1 MARKVRI
8 IDIKERDRRI
18 FDREDLFD
26 LRGRSLVLTE
36 TRDLSAVELKD
47 VQDGVQLRALGYI
60 GYLPL
65 TADIVLNLRP
75 KFPVANLWRML
86 SLADETYDTVLP
98 VLRSYERTTAAGSP
112 PHQLLVRGFCHYL
125 RQIMDFGIVKGYYR
139 EPYTG
144 FFKPKV
150 DFGRTISRHL
160 SRGDDLNVSGHLFA
174 FSANLQVNAVL
185 KSACLDFLHVAPRT
199 AGWDADRRLILEAL
213 NALHHVPRSSMR
225 FGDEHMANAAPQWTR
240 DYYRGALSVYSVF
253 LGYTNVGFAYDAQ
266 GSEMPSFLFCLDD
279 IFESFVRNS
288 LRAGYRERK
297 VSVVDGNLPKNQRP
311 LFRDNS
317 LYPIKPDAIIKRKK
331 QIIAIA
337 EVKYKPDIEEK
348 DRYQVI
354 SHAVA
359 LGAPTA
365 LWISP
370 ARTEAEAGLTY
381 VGSIS
386 TGTKFYHYRLNLD
399 GNLDQAV
406 EQMLFKISE
415 TIGT

>member
-1 MARKVRI
+1 MAKEVRI
-8 IDIKERDRRI
+8 IDLRERDRRT

-26 LRGRSLVLTE
+26 LRGRSLVLPE

-75 KFPVANLWRML
+75 KFPVTNLWRML

-125 RQIMDFGIVKGYYR
+125 RQIMDLGVAKGYYR

-160 SRGDDLNVSGHLFA
+160 SRGDDLNVSGQQFT
-174 FSANLQVNAVL
+174 FSANLRINAVL
-185 KSACLDFLHVAPRT
+185 KSACLGFLHVAPRT
-199 AGWDADRRLILEAL
+199 AGWDADRRLLLEAL
-213 NALHHVPRSSMR
+213 NALHRVPQIAMR
-225 FGDEHMANAAPQWTR
+225 FGDEHMADTVPQWNR
-240 DYYRGALSVYSVF
+240 EYYRGALSVYSVL
-253 LGYTNVGFAYDAQ
+253 LGYTNVGFAYAAQ

-297 VSVVDGNLPKNQRP
+297 ISVVDGNLTKNQRP

-317 LYPIKPDAIIKRKK
+317 VYPIKPDAIIKRKK

-359 LGAPTA
+359 LGAPIA
-365 LWISP
+365 FWISP
-370 ARTEAEAGLTY
+370 ALTEAEAGLTY

-406 EQMLFKISE
+406 ERMIIKISE
-415 TIGT
+415 TVGD

>member
-1 MARKVRI
+1 MALAPRI
-8 IDIKERDRRI
+8 IDIRERDKRV

-26 LRGRSLVLTE
+26 LRGRSLVLPQ
-36 TRDLSAVELKD
+36 TRELSAVELKD
-47 VQDGVQLRALGYI
+47 VQEGVQLRALGYI

-125 RQIMDFGIVKGYYR
+125 RQIMDVGVGKGYYR

-150 DFGRTISRHL
+150 DFGRTISRYL
-160 SRGDDLNVSGHLFA
+160 ARGDELSVSGDLFA
-174 FSANLQVNAVL
+174 FSANLPVNAVL
-185 KSACLDFLHVAPRT
+185 KSACLAFLHVVPRSP
-199 AGWDADRRLILEAL
+199 GWHADRKLLLEAL
-213 NALHHVPRSSMR
+213 NSLHRVPRGAMR
-225 FGDEHMANAAPQWTR
+225 FGDEHLADTVPRWTR
-240 DYYRGALSVYSVF
+240 EHYRGALSVYSVL

-279 IFESFVRNS
+279 IFESFVRNVI
-288 LRAGYRERK
+288 RAGYREKRI
-297 VSVVDGNLPKNQRP
+297 SVTDGNLTRNQRP

-317 LYPIKPDAIIKRKK
+317 VYPIKPDAIIRKK
-331 QIIAIA
+331 KQVLAIA

-359 LGAPTA
+359 LGAPIA
-365 LWISP
+365 FWISP
-370 ARTEAEAGLTY
+370 ALSEAEAGLRY

-386 TGTKFYHYRLNLD
+386 TGTRFYHYRLNLD
-399 GNLDQAV
+399 GDLDKAV
-406 EQMLFKISE
+406 ERMNAKISE
-415 TIGT
+415 HVGE

>member
-1 MARKVRI
+1 MARELRI

-26 LRGRSLVLTE
+26 LRGRSLVLPE

-47 VQDGVQLRALGYI
+47 VEDGVQLRALGYI

-98 VLRSYERTTAAGSP
+98 ILRSYERTTAAGSP

-125 RQIMDFGIVKGYYR
+125 RQIMDLGVAKGYYR

-150 DFGRTISRHL
+150 DFGRSISRHI
-160 SRGDDLNVSGHLFA
+160 SRGDDLNVSGHLFV
-174 FSANLQVNAVL
+174 FSANLPVNAVL
-185 KSACLDFLHVAPRT
+185 KSACLDFLRVVPR
-199 AGWDADRRLILEAL
+199 AVGWDADRRLLLEAL
-213 NALHHVPRSSMR
+213 NALHRVPRSKMR
-225 FGDEHMANAAPQWTR
+225 FGDEHMAATVPQWTR
-240 DYYRGALSVYSVF
+240 NYYRGALSVYSVL

-279 IFESFVRNS
+279 IFESFIRNS

-297 VSVVDGNLPKNQRP
+297 ISVVDGNLTKNQRP

-317 LYPIKPDAIIKRKK
+317 VYPIKPDAIIRRKK
-331 QIIAIA
+331 QVVAIA

-354 SHAVA
+354 SHAIA
-359 LGAPTA
+359 LGTPIAF
-365 LWISP
+365 WISP
-370 ARTEAEAGLTY
+370 ALTEAEAGLNY

-399 GNLDQAV
+399 GDLDQAIERMIAKV
-406 EQMLFKISE
+406 SE
-415 TIGT
+415 TVGE

>member
-1 MARKVRI
+1 VAPEPRI
-8 IDIKERDRRI
+8 VDIRERDKRI

-26 LRGRSLVLTE
+26 LRGRSLVLPE
-36 TRDLSAVELKD
+36 TRELSAVELKD

-112 PHQLLVRGFCHYL
+112 PRQLLVRGFCHYL
-125 RQIMDFGIVKGYYR
+125 RQIMDLGVAKGYYR

-144 FFKPKV
+144 FFRPKV
-150 DFGRTISRHL
+150 DFGRTISRQL
-160 SRGDDLNVSGHLFA
+160 GRGDYLNVSGHLFA
-174 FSANLQVNAVL
+174 FSANLPVNAVL
-185 KSACLDFLHVAPRT
+185 KSACLAFLHVVPRSL
-199 AGWDADRRLILEAL
+199 GWDADRRLLLEAL
-213 NALHHVPRSSMR
+213 NALDRVPRGAMR
-225 FGDEHMANAAPQWTR
+225 FGDENLADTVPQWTR
-240 DYYRGALSVYSVF
+240 EHYRGALSVYSVL

-266 GSEMPSFLFCLDD
+266 GNEMPSFLFCLDD
-279 IFESFVRNS
+279 IFESFVRNVI
-288 LRAGYRERK
+288 RAGYREK
-297 VSVVDGNLPKNQRP
+297 KISVTDGNLNRNQRP

-317 LYPIKPDAIIKRKK
+317 IYPIKPDAIIRKK
-331 QIIAIA
+331 KQVLAIA

-359 LGAPTA
+359 LGAPIA
-365 LWISP
+365 FWISP
-370 ARTEAEAGLTY
+370 ALSVAEAGLKY

-399 GNLDQAV
+399 GDLEKAV
-406 EQMLFKISE
+406 ERMMVKISE
-415 TIGT
+415 TIGE

>member
-1 MARKVRI
+1 MAREPRI

-26 LRGRSLVLTE
+26 HRGRSLVLPE

-47 VQDGVQLRALGYI
+47 VHDGVQLRTLGYI

-75 KFPVANLWRML
+75 KFPVANLWQML

-98 VLRSYERTTAAGSP
+98 VLRSYEHTTTGSP

-125 RQIMDFGIVKGYYR
+125 RQIMDLGVAKGYFR
-139 EPYTG
+139 QPYTG

-150 DFGRTISRHL
+150 DFGKTISRHL
-160 SRGDDLNVSGHLFA
+160 SRGDDLNVSGHLFT
-174 FSANLQVNAVL
+174 FSANLPINAVL
-185 KSACLDFLHVAPRT
+185 KSACLDFLRVAPRT
-199 AGWDADRRLILEAL
+199 AGWDVDRRLLLEAL
-213 NALHHVPRSSMR
+213 NALHRVSQNTMR
-225 FGDEHMANAAPQWTR
+225 FGDEHMADTVPQWTR
-240 DYYRGALSVYSVF
+240 EYYRGALSIYSVL
-253 LGYTNVGFAYDAQ
+253 LGYTNVGFAYNAQ

-288 LRAGYRERK
+288 LRAGYRDRK
-297 VSVVDGNLPKNQRP
+297 ISVLDGNINRNQRP
-311 LFRDNS
+311 LFRDNKV
-317 LYPIKPDAIIKRKK
+317 YPIKPDAIIGRKK
-331 QIIAIA
+331 QIYAIA
-337 EVKYKPDIEEK
+337 EVKYKPEIKEE

-359 LGAPTA
+359 LGAPIA
-365 LWISP
+365 FWISP
-370 ARTEAEAGLTY
+370 ALTEGESGLTY

-386 TGTKFYHYRLNLD
+386 TETKFYHYRLNLD
-399 GNLDQAV
+399 GDLNQSI
-406 EQMLFKISE
+406 ERMISTIIE
-415 TIGT
+415 TVGK